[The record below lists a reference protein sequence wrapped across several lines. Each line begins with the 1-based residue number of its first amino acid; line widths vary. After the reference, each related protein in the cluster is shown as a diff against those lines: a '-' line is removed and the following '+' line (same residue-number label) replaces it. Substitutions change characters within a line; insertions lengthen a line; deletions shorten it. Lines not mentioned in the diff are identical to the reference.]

1 MPVRTNAPGFFA
13 LVAAGEPFRLLF
25 PLGTLIGIFGV
36 ALWPL
41 FIWKVT
47 PAYPVTMHSRIMIE
61 GFLTSF
67 VVGFLG
73 TALPRLIGSPK
84 LSLVEAG
91 GFAAALCGVAW
102 LQGTGRTLS
111 GDVLFFCLI
120 ATLIFLMSVRAIFRR
135 DTPPPA
141 FVLVAM
147 GMACALLGSAIHVVA
162 AVAPSVLPEAATPLG
177 RLLLNQGYL
186 LLPIMGI
193 GAFLLPRFF
202 GLPSRQSFEES
213 MVLPPGWG
221 RGALFAL
228 ACGLAVVAGFV
239 LEAAGH
245 PSIGCGLR
253 AAALAVYFLREVPF
267 HRAGFGGGSLALG
280 LRISLAAIPI
290 GYILMA
296 VQPAH
301 SLAFLHVV
309 FITGFSLLTFIVASR
324 VVLGHSGQSS
334 QFRATLR
341 PVLVLCVLV
350 SLAMFSRVSADWL
363 PAGRM
368 GHYAYAAIAWIA
380 GALLWGLWIR
390 SCTKA
395 LSSAGVFP
403 ATQPLPENLPP

>member
-1 MPVRTNAPGFFA
+1 MSSTPKDAPANGFLA
-13 LVAAGEPFRLLF
+13 LVAGGEPFRLLF
-25 PLGTLIGIFGV
+25 PLGTVIGIFGI

-41 FIWKVT
+41 FIWKVI
-47 PAYPVTMHSRIMIE
+47 PAYPATMHSRIMIE

-67 VVGFLG
+67 VAGFLG
-73 TALPRLIGSPK
+73 TSLPRLIGSPK

-91 GFAAALCGVAW
+91 GFAAAVTALAW
-102 LQGTGRTLS
+102 LHGSGRTLH
-111 GDVLFFCLI
+111 GDVLFFCTI
-120 ATLIFLMSVRAIFRR
+120 ATLVFLMSVRAIFRR

-147 GMACALLGSAIHVVA
+147 GMACALLGSATQVVA
-162 AVAPSVLPEAATPLG
+162 AVAPSVLPDAVVPLG
-177 RLLLNQGYL
+177 GLLLNQGYL

-202 GLPSRQSFEES
+202 GLPSRQSFDES
-213 MVLPPGWG
+213 MSLPVGWV

-228 ACGLAVVAGFV
+228 SCGLAVVAGFV

-245 PSIGCGLR
+245 PSAGCGLR
-253 AAALAVYFLREVPF
+253 AAALVVYFIHEVPL
-267 HRAGFGGGSLALG
+267 HRAGLGGGSLALG
-280 LRISLAAIPI
+280 LRISLVAIPT

-296 VQPAH
+296 IQPSH
-301 SLAFLHVV
+301 LLAFLHVV

-341 PVLVLCVLV
+341 PVLVLSALV
-350 SLAMFSRVSADWL
+350 ALAMLSRVSADWM

-368 GHYAYAAIAWIA
+368 SHYAYAAIAWIA
-380 GALLWGLWIR
+380 GAVLWGLWILP
-390 SCTKA
+390 A
-395 LSSAGVFP
+395 LKTAG
-403 ATQPLPENLPP
+403 EE